1 MKYLR
6 SLFKIIYEF
15 ITELIGA
22 ILLPFML
29 TWALAALLYLI
40 IVLPITF
47 LLYLVG
53 VENYEVLMQMSLS
66 YYSLAFWFCVYCWGF
81 YVLPDSAAG
90 VPHSFYRMKRD
101 IKKLSRNDNT
111 SEFD

>member
-1 MKYLR
+1 MKYLL

-15 ITELIGA
+15 IGELIGA
-22 ILLPFML
+22 ILIPFML
-29 TWALAALLYLI
+29 TFALASTLYLI
-40 IVLPITF
+40 IIMPLTF

-90 VPHSFYRMKRD
+90 VRNSFYCMKRD

>member
-1 MKYLR
+1 MKYLL

-15 ITELIGA
+15 IGELIGA
-22 ILLPFML
+22 ILIPFML
-29 TWALAALLYLI
+29 TFALASTLYLI
-40 IVLPITF
+40 IIMPLTF

-66 YYSLAFWFCVYCWGF
+66 YYSLAFLFCYYCWGF
-81 YVLPDSAAG
+81 YEIILNDLR
-90 VPHSFYRMKRD
+90 HSFHRMIED

>member
-1 MKYLR
+1 MKYLL

-15 ITELIGA
+15 IGELIGA
-22 ILLPFML
+22 ILIPFL
-29 TWALAALLYLI
+29 LIFALASTLYLI
-40 IVLPITF
+40 IMPLTF

-81 YVLPDSAAG
+81 YEMCLNDLR
-90 VPHSFYRMKRD
+90 HSFHRMIDD